1 MILGTV
7 LKPSTTSPLPLLL
20 AGPILRKTTATEVV
34 LWLATSS
41 PLVGRADLYIS
52 ETEHIRETEHSRETG
67 FSNEKE
73 HSEPKQDQP
82 FYTSSLEEHDSIQ
95 IGTHAW

>member
-7 LKPSTTSPLPLLL
+7 LKPSTTSSLPLLL

-41 PLVGRADLYIS
+41 PLVGRADIY
-52 ETEHIRETEHSRETG
+52 IRETEHIRETG

-73 HSEPKQDQP
+73 HAEPKQDQP
-82 FYTSSLEEHDSIQ
+82 FY
-95 IGTHAW
+95 